1 MLVFNY
7 TLNICTAVRIR
18 VVPTNASNATE
29 CLFSWHARHSIPC
42 NFHACLHALNG
53 YRAPRAFSCCRTL
66 PGGTAIP
73 ILKATSSRRKLL
85 LLHLRCWIETFIS
98 ERKSRERQGSLDSR
112 NWSLTRSFHGRVSG
126 IFPNGGVERL
136 MVTQRWHGIGKEGR
150 LTKGSESVTVTFIRK
165 VRGVASN
172 YAHNDPRRRAS
183 TEDFSSEW
191 RQITSDV
198 SLLNDQ
204 YWILI
209 VYRLTVPF
217 RKRTIK

>member
-1 MLVFNY
+1 M
-7 TLNICTAVRIR
+7 
-18 VVPTNASNATE
+18 
-29 CLFSWHARHSIPC
+29 H
-42 NFHACLHALNG
+42 
-53 YRAPRAFSCCRTL
+53 
-66 PGGTAIP
+66 
-73 ILKATSSRRKLL
+73 
-85 LLHLRCWIETFIS
+85 
-98 ERKSRERQGSLDSR
+98 SREDSCRSHERFQRCRMPFLLARPPFDSLQFSRLFTCSEWLSRSSCFFLLSYTPRGDGDPHSKSDFVASKTSTSASALLNRDVHFGEEIEGAPGFLDSR

-126 IFPNGGVERL
+126 IFSNGGVERL

>member
-1 MLVFNY
+1 MHSREDSCRSHERFQRYRMPFLLARPPFDS
-7 TLNICTAVRIR
+7 LQFSR
-18 VVPTNASNATE
+18 
-29 CLFSWHARHSIPC
+29 LFTCSEWLSR
-42 NFHACLHALNG
+42 
-53 YRAPRAFSCCRTL
+53 FSCFFSLSYTPR
-66 PGGTAIP
+66 GTASRGTLP

-126 IFPNGGVERL
+126 IFSNGDVGRL

-209 VYRLTVPF
+209 VYKLTVPF

>member
-18 VVPTNASNATE
+18 VVPTNAFNATE
-29 CLFSWHARHSIPC
+29 CPFSWHVRHSI
-42 NFHACLHALNG
+42 FTLVYMLWMVIALLVLFL
-53 YRAPRAFSCCRTL
+53 AVVHSQ
-66 PGGTAIP
+66 GTAIP
-73 ILKATSSRRKLL
+73 ILKVTSSRRKLL
-85 LLHLRCWIETFIS
+85 LLYLRWWIETFIS

-126 IFPNGGVERL
+126 ISSNGDVGRL

-150 LTKGSESVTVTFIRK
+150 LAKGSESFTVTFIRK

-209 VYRLTVPF
+209 VYRLFPF

>member
-1 MLVFNY
+1 MHSRDDSRRSHERFQRYRMPFLLARLPFDSLQFSRLFTCSEWLSRSSCFFLLSY
-7 TLNICTAVRIR
+7 T
-18 VVPTNASNATE
+18 
-29 CLFSWHARHSIPC
+29 
-42 NFHACLHALNG
+42 
-53 YRAPRAFSCCRTL
+53 PR
-66 PGGTAIP
+66 GTAIP
-73 ILKATSSRRKLL
+73 ILKATSSRWKLP

-126 IFPNGGVERL
+126 IFSNGDVERL

-183 TEDFSSEW
+183 TGDFLSEW
-191 RQITSDV
+191 HQITSDV